1 MSTLEDLKS
10 GLARAWEGVTEGWRE
25 FTSRAGDAL
34 TRFNPIHHTGDARNS
49 ANAVSQAGSRWG
61 VLAAELHVG
70 EDEVEVSLECP
81 GMAEDDFSIDV
92 VGDVLVV
99 RGEKHVES
107 TRNSGRYHIME
118 RAYGRFERA
127 LRLPAEVDEHEAQ
140 ASYQRG
146 VLRIRL
152 PRAAHTRA
160 RRIPVRAG

>member
-34 TRFNPIHHTGDARNS
+34 TRFNPIHHADDARS
-49 ANAVSQAGSRWG
+49 SGNALSQVGSRWG

-70 EDEVEVSLECP
+70 DDEVEVTLECP
-81 GMAEDDFSIDV
+81 GMADDDFSIDV

-107 TRNSGRYHIME
+107 ARDSGRYHVME

-127 LRLPAEVDEHEAQ
+127 LRLPVDVDENEAR
-140 ASYQRG
+140 ASYKRG
-146 VLRIRL
+146 VLRVSL
-152 PRAAHTRA
+152 PRAAHTRT
-160 RRIPVRAG
+160 RRIPVRAT